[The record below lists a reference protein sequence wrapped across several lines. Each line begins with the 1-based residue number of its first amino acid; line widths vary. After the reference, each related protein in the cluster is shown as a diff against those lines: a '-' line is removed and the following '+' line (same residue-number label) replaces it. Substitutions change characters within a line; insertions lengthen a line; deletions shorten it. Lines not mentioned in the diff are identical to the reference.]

1 MPEKKKMISTAEVAR
16 IVGRSSRTIQDLAKQ
31 GYLTSLKKDNRYT
44 FDLYTVIQEYIEYS
58 SGKDKASSS
67 SELTLEKIREDV
79 RFRRAKADIM
89 ELNLAELEGRMHAAE
104 DVEAMT
110 TDLVL
115 SVRSALLAVPERLG
129 VELAEISDINECT
142 VKIREVVY
150 EVLQDLSRY
159 EYNPEEYRK
168 RVRERQGW
176 KEEYEEE
183 DED

>member
-16 IVGRSSRTIQDLAKQ
+16 IVGRSSRTIQDLAQQ
-31 GYLTSLKKDNRYT
+31 GYLTSIKKENRYS
-44 FDLYTVIQEYIEYS
+44 FDIYTVVQEYIEYYS
-58 SGKDKASSS
+58 SKDKASAS
-67 SELTLEKIREDV
+67 SELSLDKIREEV
-79 RFRRAKADIM
+79 RYKRAKADIM

-115 SVRSALLAVPERLG
+115 AIRSALLAMPDRLG
-129 VELAEISDINECT
+129 VELVEISDKNECIA
-142 VKIREVVY
+142 KIKDTVY
-150 EVLQDLSRY
+150 EILEDLSRY

-176 KEEYEEE
+176 KEQNEEEYE
-183 DED
+183 D